1 MDRGVDF
8 EESGKYTIRQ
18 ILDPTP
24 FENDT
29 YQELFNLPSNTS
41 GGRGSNIPD
50 GFSGKHNESHVL
62 LAACGQEQKAHEDEN
77 RGVFTSRLMEILTD
91 GSENIS
97 TLTYTSLIDKINLKM
112 PESYVFAILLV
123 H

>member
-1 MDRGVDF
+1 MDRAVDF

-18 ILDPTP
+18 ISPPP
-24 FENDT
+24 FEHDT
-29 YQELFNLPSNTS
+29 YQDLFNLPSNAS
-41 GGRGSNIPD
+41 GERSSNIPV
-50 GFSGKHNESHVL
+50 GFSGTHNESHVL
-62 LAACGQEQKAHEDEN
+62 LAACGQEQKAREDKN

-112 PESYVFAILLV
+112 PELYVFAILLV